1 MEQYY
6 HTHTSPSKL
15 PQQMYNPPYSPS
27 AFTFDPF
34 AEDDD
39 IQTSS
44 SSDSHSPVPQ
54 SALTYGDRSYGQL
67 QHSSRQRRGQQ
78 AGGEVQRHQKVEFLR
93 QREWMRRVVAWVDH
107 VNSGIV
113 CVPLLSHLSPANFG
127 SPSPTTSTLVD
138 RTVLPILQ
146 ADHHHYFYTPS
157 PSAPAPDTLYYS
169 SKEPEPDLPLFDEEP
184 YLIYSTPVPNSTS
197 SQTSFGISGYI
208 PSSPVSI
215 PFPNPV
221 PSMSPSTI
229 APVKASPGRRVH
241 SRVPSL
247 DSIREEDE
255 DVAVKI

>member
-1 MEQYY
+1 MLDAHSYDSFPASFAEPEMEQYY
-6 HTHTSPSKL
+6 HTHSSPSKL

-54 SALTYGDRSYGQL
+54 SARTYGDRSYSQL
-67 QHSSRQRRGQQ
+67 QHSSRQQRGQQ

-107 VNSGIV
+107 VNSGI
-113 CVPLLSHLSPANFG
+113 
-127 SPSPTTSTLVD
+127 
-138 RTVLPILQ
+138 

-157 PSAPAPDTLYYS
+157 PSALAPDTLYYS

-208 PSSPVSI
+208 PPSPVSI
-215 PFPNPV
+215 PFSSPV
-221 PSMSPSTI
+221 PSISPSTI

-255 DVAVKI
+255 DVSAKI